1 VVVSV
6 LQLEPGQVIAGRYRL
21 VRQIGQGGMGQ
32 VFEAVQINLERPVAL
47 KLLRPGPGDLRDAR
61 ARFEREARVAA
72 ALHHPGAVAIHDFG
86 EHEGHL
92 FLAMELLEGASVRE
106 LLRHGPPPLRT
117 AVEVGLEVTAVLVAA
132 HEIGLVHRDL
142 KPENIF
148 VVERDGQAA
157 RVVVADFGLAFIR
170 DREGADRLTRE
181 GLVTGT
187 PAYLSPEQAQGRTLG
202 PEADV
207 YSLGCTLYELLAGEV
222 PFAGSGELD
231 VLNQHLFGTPRPIRS
246 VRPVDLEPVP
256 QRLEDLVCRML
267 AKRAPNRPSAAEAHA
282 ELESTLAELG
292 MSERGRGERLRLA
305 REIRGIDASHLD
317 SPTLAARD
325 APSSADAGQ
334 CQVLA
339 VVGEIPDDLRLALL
353 ASGWQPTQ
361 CSPDHLPAGAI
372 AAYAPGA
379 GVETLARIGAVGL
392 PLVTDTEASNIRRI
406 SDLLATGVDE
416 VVPCPVG
423 AEQLCR
429 RLARATKRGRRRSA
443 PR

>member
-1 VVVSV
+1 
-6 LQLEPGQVIAGRYRL
+6 
-21 VRQIGQGGMGQ
+21 
-32 VFEAVQINLERPVAL
+32 
-47 KLLRPGPGDLRDAR
+47 
-61 ARFEREARVAA
+61 
-72 ALHHPGAVAIHDFG
+72 VAIHDRG

-117 AVEVGLEVTAVLVAA
+117 AVEVGLEVAAVLVAA
-132 HEIGLVHRDL
+132 HQIGLIHRDL

-148 VVERDGQAA
+148 VVQRDGQAE

-305 REIRGIDASHLD
+305 REIRGIDASHQNFD
-317 SPTLAARD
+317 TPTLGARD
-325 APSSADAGQ
+325 VPPAADAGQ

-339 VVGEIPDDLRLALL
+339 VLGDIPDELRLGLL

-361 CSPDHLPAGAI
+361 WTAGHLPEGAI
-372 AAYAPGA
+372 ALYAPGA

-392 PLVTDTEASNIRRI
+392 PLVTDTEASDIRRI
-406 SDLLATGVDE
+406 SDLLAAGVDE